1 MDAQGG
7 KIIFPF
13 LMFQRQQQQQKQ
25 VQQTSPTARA
35 RNYFTE
41 NGYNASTMRIASKIR
56 QQERYEKGLREIR
69 QHEERKRVKSEIG
82 RVASAT
88 RAKYVRVRVR
98 SARIFVISL
107 KYYELRNTYVHTRT
121 HRYEFEKRAQIRQD
135 GALRRAALNGKRQL
149 PATRLRCFE
158 GNIPFLNPNL
168 EKMLSR
174 RVMES
179 GGGGVGESK

>member
-1 MDAQGG
+1 
-7 KIIFPF
+7 
-13 LMFQRQQQQQKQ
+13 
-25 VQQTSPTARA
+25 
-35 RNYFTE
+35 
-41 NGYNASTMRIASKIR
+41 MRIASKIR

-88 RAKYVRVRVR
+88 RAKY
-98 SARIFVISL
+98 
-107 KYYELRNTYVHTRT
+107 
-121 HRYEFEKRAQIRQD
+121 EFEKRAQIRQD
-135 GALRRAALNGKRQL
+135 GALRRAALNGKRQS

-179 GGGGVGESK
+179 GGGVVGGESK